1 MRENDPSTT
10 TNIKIKVYAVKIV
23 SIANLN
29 DFLRNN
35 WLFTQTSKDPASN
48 PETTPIK
55 MLVNRPALGTNN
67 DVGPREYGE

>member
-1 MRENDPSTT
+1 MRENDPSTK
-10 TNIKIKVYAVKIV
+10 TNIKIKVYAAKVV

-48 PETTPIK
+48 PETTPY
-55 MLVNRPALGTNN
+55 NN
-67 DVGPREYGE
+67 ARKQTCNWHKQ